1 MQRNYGMRRPRLVV
15 IEGRRKS
22 IAINS
27 GFWAVLTF
35 FGWWV
40 AVTAVLYLL
49 TRLI

>member
-1 MQRNYGMRRPRLVV
+1 MQRNYGMRPRLVV

-22 IAINS
+22 IVIHP
-27 GFWAVLTF
+27 GFMAVLMF

-40 AVTAVLYLL
+40 VVTGVLFLI